1 MINFSGTGENQ
12 HVTASTHKKTTSNET
27 EQGSVEDPLNMH
39 RTGSNEAALVS
50 EIPYIPSIIFLIP
63 KCHNGT
69 RARERNSFN
78 FKWWILWRATFPYFL
93 PKGKFG
99 FKVPPDISIST
110 SWYFNQRLLNFN

>member
-78 FKWWILWRATFPYFL
+78 FK
-93 PKGKFG
+93 
-99 FKVPPDISIST
+99 
-110 SWYFNQRLLNFN
+110 